1 MTRSGWFVRGLLL
14 FVLAFANLNDIRAGP
29 SNLEAPGLWS
39 PDVLPNALFAWTVSK
54 EHDVDYDEFTVERA
68 AASRPGAP
76 TPAPRTPGDAAANRL
91 DREAYFFRACG
102 VSTATAP
109 PKAKR
114 SAGGPPAPG
123 PNDHVCSVFPPGM
136 AVLALPF
143 FAPFVLAGFSPFD
156 LGLLVHGGHVVAAF
170 VEVLATLLL
179 WSVMRRF
186 AGPRWS
192 LVLVLLYFLATSVR
206 TVASQALWQHSGVH
220 LAVAAALWL
229 MLREEQLSLGR
240 EFFAG
245 LLLGLG
251 AVVRQ
256 TAGLVALGIH
266 GMRPVRLV
274 VSLIGAAI
282 GVAPLLAYNYFAFG
296 SPLEQGYGTK
306 PFDTPP
312 QLGLY
317 GLLFSPSRG
326 LLVYTPY
333 VIFAFVALLRAWRW
347 PGEVATRLRWLSL
360 VWLAALVLY
369 ATYAEW
375 WGGRV
380 FGSRFLDDLAPVLFA
395 ALAWAI
401 GVGLMRT
408 LVARFVFAIMALWSF
423 VIFQAAAFLYDKSWD
438 TLPVNVND
446 DPSRLFNWS
455 DPQWLAVLRS
465 IPAAVNDERAI
476 AGAILSML
484 VLTLFIRLELRAARR
499 SELASAA

>member
-1 MTRSGWFVRGLLL
+1 MTRSRWFVRGLLL
-14 FVLAFANLNDIRAGP
+14 FVLAFANLNDIRDGP
-29 SNLEAPGLWS
+29 ANAEAPGLWS
-39 PDVLPNALFAWTVSK
+39 PDVLPNALFAWTVIK
-54 EHDVDYDEFTVERA
+54 EQDVDYDEFTAPAGATA
-68 AASRPGAP
+68 AG
-76 TPAPRTPGDAAANRL
+76 RL

-102 VSTATAP
+102 ASTATAP

-143 FAPFVLAGFSPFD
+143 FAPFVLAGFGPFD

-170 VEVLATLLL
+170 VEVIATLVL

-186 AGPRWS
+186 AGPRSS

-220 LAVAAALWL
+220 LMVVVALALV
-229 MLREEQLSLGR
+229 LREEPVSLGR

-245 LLLGLG
+245 LVIGLG

-256 TAGLVALGIH
+256 TTALIALGIH
-266 GMRPVRLV
+266 GMRPVRLI

-282 GVAPLLAYNYFAFG
+282 GVAPLLTYNYFAFG
-296 SPLEQGYGTK
+296 SPLEQGYGIK

-312 QLGLY
+312 QQGLY
-317 GLLFSPSRG
+317 GLLLSPSRG
-326 LLVYTPY
+326 LLIYTPY
-333 VIFAFVALLRAWRW
+333 VIFAFGALFRAWRW

-360 VWLAALVLY
+360 VWIAALVLY

-395 ALAWAI
+395 ALAWGI
-401 GVGLMRT
+401 GVGVMRSIVERV
-408 LVARFVFAIMALWSF
+408 LFAVMALWSF

-438 TLPVNVND
+438 TLP
-446 DPSRLFNWS
+446 
-455 DPQWLAVLRS
+455 
-465 IPAAVNDERAI
+465 I
-476 AGAILSML
+476 AILMESSCRSMSL
-484 VLTLFIRLELRAARR
+484 DPPRPKKTMNALTPLTLAHSCARHVAR
-499 SELASAA
+499 V

>member
-1 MTRSGWFVRGLLL
+1 DGARLRRGGRGMTRSRWLVRGLLL
-14 FVLAFANLNDIRAGP
+14 FVLAFANLNDIRAGELP
-29 SNLEAPGLWS
+29 PGGEAPGLWS
-39 PDVLPNALFAWTVSK
+39 PDVLPNALFAWTLIK
-54 EHDVDYDEFTVERA
+54 EHNVDYDEFVFPPTGG
-68 AASRPGAP
+68 ASK
-76 TPAPRTPGDAAANRL
+76 PAPEAVQAAKEKI

-109 PKAKR
+109 PTAKR
-114 SAGGPPAPG
+114 SLGGPPAPG
-123 PNDHVCSVFPPGM
+123 PYDHVCSVFPPGM
-136 AVLALPF
+136 GILALPF
-143 FAPFVLAGFSPFD
+143 FAPFVLTGWNALD
-156 LGLLVHGGHVVAAF
+156 LGLLVHGGHVVAAI
-170 VEVLATLLL
+170 VEILATLML
-179 WSVMRRF
+179 WSLLRRF
-186 AGPRWS
+186 ATPRWS

-220 LAVAAALWL
+220 LAVAVALWL
-229 MLREEQLSLGR
+229 VLREETVPLGR

-245 LLLGLG
+245 VALGLG

-256 TAGLVALGIH
+256 TTGLLALGIH
-266 GMRPVRLV
+266 GMRPVRLI
-274 VSLIGAAI
+274 VSLIGVAI

-375 WGGRV
+375 WGGR
-380 FGSRFLDDLAPVLFA
+380 
-395 ALAWAI
+395 
-401 GVGLMRT
+401 
-408 LVARFVFAIMALWSF
+408 
-423 VIFQAAAFLYDKSWD
+423 
-438 TLPVNVND
+438 
-446 DPSRLFNWS
+446 
-455 DPQWLAVLRS
+455 
-465 IPAAVNDERAI
+465 
-476 AGAILSML
+476 
-484 VLTLFIRLELRAARR
+484 
-499 SELASAA
+499 